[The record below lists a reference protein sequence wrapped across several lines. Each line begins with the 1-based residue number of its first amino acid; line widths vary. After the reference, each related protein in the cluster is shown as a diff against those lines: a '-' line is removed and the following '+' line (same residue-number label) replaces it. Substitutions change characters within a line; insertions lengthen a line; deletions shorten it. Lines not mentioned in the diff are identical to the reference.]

1 MCSPVSSEGAAPPI
15 IDLSGERAEVAR
27 QVRAACSSWG
37 AFVATGHG
45 VPLQLL
51 DQVLAAGH
59 SFFDLPLEVKQR
71 LCLTQQGTS
80 WRGYMALGGESSEQG
95 ARVDHKEGLYLGA
108 EHADTDPRVL
118 AGLPTFGRN
127 VLPDAE
133 LPGMRGLVAS
143 WVGEMRGLGDRV
155 MQLLSLGLG
164 LEPAYIGDHVTRGEP
179 VLLPRMFR

>member
-1 MCSPVSSEGAAPPI
+1 MSRKGAAPPI
-15 IDLSGERAEVAR
+15 IDLSGDRAEVAR

-51 DQVLAAGH
+51 EEVLAAGH
-59 SFFDLPLEVKQR
+59 SFFNLPLEVKQR

-80 WRGYMALGGESSEQG
+80 WRGYMAQGGESSEQG
-95 ARVDHKEGLYLGA
+95 ARGDHKEGVYLGA
-108 EHADTDPRVL
+108 DPRVL

-155 MQLLSLGLG
+155 MELLSLGLG

>member
-1 MCSPVSSEGAAPPI
+1 
-15 IDLSGERAEVAR
+15 
-27 QVRAACSSWG
+27 
-37 AFVATGHG
+37 
-45 VPLQLL
+45 
-51 DQVLAAGH
+51 
-59 SFFDLPLEVKQR
+59 
-71 LCLTQQGTS
+71 
-80 WRGYMALGGESSEQG
+80 MALGGESSEQG

-155 MQLLSLGLG
+155 MELLSLGLG